1 MFGKESAMPHIFL
14 TEGATQ
20 IDTSIV
26 NELIELVKSVMGLF
40 SEFPLNVMLVAG
52 LCFVAFRL
60 FGAARH
66 AV

>member
-1 MFGKESAMPHIFL
+1 MPHVLL

-26 NELIELVKSVMGLF
+26 AELIDLVKSVMGLF
-40 SEFPLNVMLVAG
+40 SEFPLNVILVAG

-60 FGAARH
+60 FGAARR

>member
-1 MFGKESAMPHIFL
+1 MLKVVL

-26 NELIELVKSVMGLF
+26 NELIQLVKSVMGLF
-40 SEFPLNVMLVAG
+40 SEFPLNVILIAG
-52 LCFVAFRL
+52 LCFIAFGL
-60 FGAARH
+60 FGAARR

>member
-1 MFGKESAMPHIFL
+1 MLKVFL
-14 TEGATQ
+14 TDGATQ

-26 NELIELVKSVMGLF
+26 NELLDLVKSVMGLF
-40 SEFPLNVMLVAG
+40 SEFPLNVILIAG

-60 FGAARH
+60 FGAARR

>member
-1 MFGKESAMPHIFL
+1 MRFGKDCEAYNKTLLSPFMKYLYFESS
-14 TEGATQ
+14 T
-20 IDTSIV
+20 
-26 NELIELVKSVMGLF
+26 IELVKSVMGLF